1 MAKPDSRTENVKRLE
16 KTVKHTLE
24 HANDSAQYLAEHAD
38 ELSPQQVSDL
48 QAKNERRLAN
58 VKTLEREIE
67 EERRVEK

>member
-1 MAKPDSRTENVKRLE
+1 MARPDSRTENVDRLE

-24 HANDSAQYLAEHAD
+24 NVDDSQQYLTEHAD
-38 ELSPQQVSDL
+38 ELSPQQASDIR
-48 QAKNERRLAN
+48 ASNERRLAN